1 MESGGSQHDARAS
14 SKPGVTVLFRQL
26 GEDARSFAE
35 AEARYL
41 KAAAEERVSYGTPG
55 VAMVLAAAS
64 LAAGSLVALLFGLM
78 IIITP
83 YLGPIFATAVV
94 VCSALAI
101 AALLGW
107 AGTNRLRNALKR
119 PEDR

>member
-1 MESGGSQHDARAS
+1 MAGGGDDSETKGGA
-14 SKPGVTVLFRQL
+14 KPGMTTLVRQL

-35 AEARYL
+35 AEARYF

-55 VAMVLAAAS
+55 VAMVLAAVS
-64 LAAGSLVALLFGLM
+64 LAAGALVALLFGLM
-78 IIITP
+78 IMITP
-83 YLGPIFATAVV
+83 YTGAITATALVV
-94 VCSALAI
+94 GGAVLLAG
-101 AALLGW
+101 LLGW

>member
-1 MESGGSQHDARAS
+1 MESGGSQHDAGAS

-64 LAAGSLVALLFGLM
+64 LAAGALVALLFGLM
-78 IIITP
+78 IIATP
-83 YLGPIFATAVV
+83 YLGPAAATALVV
-94 VCSALAI
+94 VSALAV

>member
-1 MESGGSQHDARAS
+1 MAGGGEDSETKGAG
-14 SKPGVTVLFRQL
+14 KPGMATLVRQL
-26 GEDARSFAE
+26 GEDARGFAE

-41 KAAAEERVSYGTPG
+41 KAAAGERVSYGTPG
-55 VAMVLAAAS
+55 VAMVLAAIS
-64 LAAGSLVALLFGLM
+64 LAAGALIALLFGLM
-78 IIITP
+78 MMITP
-83 YLGPIFATAVV
+83 YTGAMAATALVV
-94 VCSALAI
+94 GGALVV

>member
-1 MESGGSQHDARAS
+1 MEDGAEQSTAKAAE
-14 SKPGVTVLFRQL
+14 KPGMTTLVRQL

-41 KAAAEERVSYGTPG
+41 KAAAGERVSYGTPG
-55 VAMVLAAAS
+55 VAMLLAAAS
-64 LAAGSLVALLFGLM
+64 LAAGALVALLFGLM
-78 IIITP
+78 IMLTP
-83 YLGPIFATAVV
+83 YFGAMAATAVV
-94 VCSALAI
+94 FTGSLI
-101 AALLGW
+101 ISGLLGW